1 MTGKHFLRLNS
12 KNKHIDFN
20 IARNKSAV
28 GTDYYIVMINIFK
41 TFSHN
46 EFLHFKNKF
55 KNNRSNVT
63 YRYSSYS
70 QDEWVEQFQKLY
82 NEEIIMDIIK

>member
-12 KNKHIDFN
+12 KNKHIDFG
-20 IARNKSAV
+20 IVRKKFRD
-28 GTDYYIVMINIFK
+28 TEYYIVMINIFK

-55 KNNRSNVT
+55 KKNRSDDT
-63 YRYSSYS
+63 ARYSSYS
-70 QDEWVEQFQKLY
+70 QDEWAEYFQKLY
-82 NEEIIMDIIK
+82 NEQIIMDIIK